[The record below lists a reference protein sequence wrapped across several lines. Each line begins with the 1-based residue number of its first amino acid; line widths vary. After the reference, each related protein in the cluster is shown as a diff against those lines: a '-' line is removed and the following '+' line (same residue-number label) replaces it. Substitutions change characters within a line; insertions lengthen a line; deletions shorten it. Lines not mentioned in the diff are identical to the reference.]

1 MVYIRL
7 KKVKNI
13 NYAYLVESRW
23 NKEKQTSQQ
32 ITRQYLGPL
41 SQININKI
49 PNEYRKQS
57 TIIKFLDSHN
67 LNFEKS
73 MELNELLQ
81 TKLLENLKMYE
92 INDLV
97 KIYNEYTKSVYSL
110 LDFYEKLLI
119 PVLYKIGDQWANGEI
134 DVATEHVCSNA
145 VNNLVDLINQKNS
158 KKISKSSSSH
168 DRPISSH
175 DRPIILCTPEGEL
188 HSIGCKIIESLLLE
202 KGYEVYN
209 ITSPLPTNSIE
220 SYLDNTNPHLIL
232 VSVTLQENI
241 NSVIRLVQEI
251 RKSLNVSIIVGGN
264 AIKFASK
271 AQIELLE
278 KYDKV
283 YLDLEKLDDIITNVK
298 VLIDKKQ

>member
-1 MVYIRL
+1 MVYIRI

-13 NYAYLVESRW
+13 DYAYLVESKW

-49 PNEYRKQS
+49 PEEYRNES
-57 TIIKFLDSHN
+57 TIIKFLDSHD

-73 MELNELLQ
+73 RQLNTLLQ
-81 TKLLENLKMYE
+81 TKLLEKLKIYE

-134 DVATEHVCSNA
+134 DIATEHICSNA
-145 VNNLVDLINQKNS
+145 TITLIDLINQKNIN
-158 KKISKSSSSH
+158 KKISKNLSTN
-168 DRPISSH
+168 
-175 DRPIILCTPEGEL
+175 RPIILCTPEGEL
-188 HSIGCKIIESLLLE
+188 HNIACKIIESLLLE

-220 SYLDNTNPHLIL
+220 SYLANTKPHLVL
-232 VSVTLQENI
+232 VSVTLKENI
-241 NSVIRLVQEI
+241 NSAIRLVQKI
-251 RKSLNVSIIVGGN
+251 RKSLNISVIVGGN

-271 AQIELLE
+271 NQIELLE
-278 KYDKV
+278 KNDKV
-283 YLDLEKLDDIITNVK
+283 YLDLEKLGDIITNVK
-298 VLIDKKQ
+298 ILIDKK

>member
-1 MVYIRL
+1 MVYIRV

-23 NKEKQTSQQ
+23 NKEKRTSQQ

-41 SQININKI
+41 SQIHINKI
-49 PNEYRKQS
+49 PEEYRKQS
-57 TIIKFLDSHN
+57 TIIKFLGSHN

-73 MELNELLQ
+73 MELNESLQ
-81 TKLLENLKMYE
+81 TKLLEKLKMYE

-97 KIYNEYTKSVYSL
+97 KMYNEYTKSVYSL
-110 LDFYEKLLI
+110 SDFYEKLLI

-145 VNNLVDLINQKNS
+145 VNSLIELINQKNS
-158 KKISKSSSSH
+158 NKISKRSSTA
-168 DRPISSH
+168 
-175 DRPIILCTPEGEL
+175 RPIILCTPEGEL

-202 KGYEVYN
+202 KGYQIYN

-220 SYLDNTNPHLIL
+220 SYLDNTNPHLVL
-232 VSVTLQENI
+232 VSVTLEENI
-241 NSVIRLVQEI
+241 NSAIRLVQEI
-251 RKSLNVSIIVGGN
+251 RKSLNISVIVGGN

-271 AQIELLE
+271 SQIELLE
-278 KYDKV
+278 EYDKV
-283 YLDLEKLDDIITNVK
+283 YLDLEKLDDIISNVK
-298 VLIDKKQ
+298 ILIDKK

>member
-1 MVYIRL
+1 VYIRI

-13 NYAYLVESRW
+13 NYAYLVESKW

-32 ITRQYLGPL
+32 VTRQYLGPL

-49 PNEYRKQS
+49 PEEYRSES
-57 TIIKFLDSHN
+57 TILKFLSSHGLDFSN
-67 LNFEKS
+67 SAKVNK
-73 MELNELLQ
+73 LLQ
-81 TKLLENLKMYE
+81 TKLLDKAKIYE

-97 KIYNEYTKSVYSL
+97 QIYNEYTKSVYSL

-145 VNNLVDLINQKNS
+145 INNLIDVINQKNT
-158 KKISKSSSSH
+158 KKISKSYGNSRS
-168 DRPISSH
+168 
-175 DRPIILCTPEGEL
+175 IILCTPEGEL

-209 ITSPLPTNSIE
+209 LTSPLPTNSIE
-220 SYLDNTNPHLIL
+220 SYLYNTNPHLVL
-232 VSVTLQENI
+232 VSITLQENI
-241 NSVIRLVQEI
+241 NSSIRLVQEI
-251 RKSLNVSIIVGGN
+251 RKSLDIPILLGGN
-264 AIKFASK
+264 AIKFVSK
-271 AQIELLE
+271 SQLKILE

-283 YLDLEKLDDIITNVK
+283 YLDSEKLDDILTDVK
-298 VLIDKKQ
+298 LLIEKR